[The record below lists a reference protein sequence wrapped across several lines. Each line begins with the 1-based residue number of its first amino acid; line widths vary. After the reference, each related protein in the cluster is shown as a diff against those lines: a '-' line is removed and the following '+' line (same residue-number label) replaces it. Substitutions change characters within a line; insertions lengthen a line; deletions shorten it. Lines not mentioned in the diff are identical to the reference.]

1 MIDKQPRLALPVV
14 ALSVISDLAK
24 GFNDGQAMRAS
35 VLAVRIAH
43 LMQLPEDQV
52 AASYWIAL
60 LRFVG
65 CTATASEL
73 ADELEDEIALSV
85 TFATVDT
92 HDLRAVL
99 AASARLYN
107 GRPDKIAK
115 LMVRAPVLIKR
126 HEVTSCE
133 VSRLFA
139 DGLGLPPQVVDGLAA
154 SFERFDGHGN
164 PGVLGGDE
172 LPLSTRIAQAAQ
184 IAELISHDASSD
196 QFGNR
201 LHQLAG
207 TVLDPKIAEILA
219 ADPTL
224 LDGLD
229 AINATAVLAA
239 EPSPHALITDESF
252 DAAARAIGAVVDL
265 KSPCLIGHSD
275 RVAQCAA
282 AAAAAAG
289 LPAADVDLVRR
300 AGWLHDIG
308 RAAITS
314 RIWDKPG
321 PLTSAEWEQA
331 RMHPYF
337 TRRVLGHVADWTGL
351 ADVAGAHH
359 ERLDGSGYP
368 DGRHGSTSPA
378 AAILAAA
385 DLYCT
390 LTERRPHREPLE
402 DSAARAQL
410 NAAVRDGQ
418 LDADAVAAV
427 LDPAQPKPRV
437 RPIVP
442 SPRSAPVEL
451 TVREREVLG
460 LVAQGLTNRAMGSR
474 LGVSAKTINTHLE
487 HAFAKLGVS
496 SRAAAVFA
504 LTR

>member
-1 MIDKQPRLALPVV
+1 
-14 ALSVISDLAK
+14 
-24 GFNDGQAMRAS
+24 
-35 VLAVRIAH
+35 
-43 LMQLPEDQV
+43 
-52 AASYWIAL
+52 
-60 LRFVG
+60 
-65 CTATASEL
+65 
-73 ADELEDEIALSV
+73 
-85 TFATVDT
+85 VDT
-92 HDLRAVL
+92 RDLRSVL
-99 AASARLYN
+99 AASPRLYN

-115 LMVRAPVLIKR
+115 LMVRAPVSIKR

-139 DGLGLPPQVVDGLAA
+139 DGLGLPQQVVDGLSA

-164 PGVLGGDE
+164 PGVLGGE
-172 LPLSTRIAQAAQ
+172 EIPLGTRIAQAAQ
-184 IAELISHDASSD
+184 IAELISHDASPD
-196 QFGNR
+196 QFAGR

-207 TVLDPKIAEILA
+207 KVLDPEIAELLA
-219 ADPTL
+219 ADPSL

-229 AINATAVLAA
+229 AVDAVAVLAA
-239 EPSPHALITDESF
+239 EPAPHVLITEESF

-275 RVAQCAA
+275 RVARCAA
-282 AAAAAAG
+282 GAAAAAG
-289 LPAADVDLVRR
+289 LPPAEVDLVRR

-321 PLTSAEWEQA
+321 PLTAAEWEQA
-331 RMHPYF
+331 RRHPYF
-337 TRRVLGHVADWTGL
+337 TRRVLGQVADWTEL
-351 ADVAGAHH
+351 AQIAGAHH

-368 DGRHGSTSPA
+368 DAQHGSPSTA

-390 LTERRPHREPLE
+390 LTERRPHREPLGE
-402 DSAARAQL
+402 PQAHAQL
-410 NAAVRDGQ
+410 DAAVRTGQ

-427 LDPAQPKPRV
+427 LDPAQSLRV
-437 RPIVP
+437 RPGVP
-442 SPRSAPVEL
+442 SAPFAAAEL
-451 TVREREVLG
+451 TAREREVLG
-460 LVAQGLTNRAMGSR
+460 LVARGLTNRAIGSR
-474 LGVSAKTINTHLE
+474 LGVSAKTVNTHLE